1 MKYLIGFFVAAII
14 SIIFMVF
21 IDYLNFNREKW
32 LFFVGWFSCSGF
44 FITMD
49 IFDILKQKPK

>member
-14 SIIFMVF
+14 IIIFMVF
-21 IDYLNFNREKW
+21 IYYLNFNREKW